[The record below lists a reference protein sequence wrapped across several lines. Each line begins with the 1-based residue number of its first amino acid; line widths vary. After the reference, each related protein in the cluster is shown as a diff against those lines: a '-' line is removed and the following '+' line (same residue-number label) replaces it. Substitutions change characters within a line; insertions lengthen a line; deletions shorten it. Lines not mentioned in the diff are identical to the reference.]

1 LQRFYDAVLERV
13 RALPGVD
20 AASVVDWIPLSGFG
34 ASIGFTV
41 PERDGE
47 SAKARN
53 LAELRV
59 VDGDYFTTLR
69 IPLVA
74 GRVFESR
81 DRNGAPPV
89 VIVNESLARSQF
101 GTASAIGRRLVLER
115 EGLVT
120 AEIIGVVGNV
130 RELSLRIPPGPGIF
144 APKTQSPW
152 LVHETRDMVVRTS
165 SEPQAL
171 APMIAAI
178 VQELEPDL
186 PLGPIQ
192 TMEELVDSSL
202 DRTRFYA
209 WAVALF
215 AAIAVLLGAFGIYG
229 VVASAVIQRTRELG
243 IRLALGATRADILVR
258 SAGFGVF
265 PALAGVVAGLPLAF
279 AAGRIVRQQLF
290 GVEATDTL
298 ILTAVVASMSAVG
311 LVAAFLPASR
321 ATRVDPAS
329 VLREQ

>member
-1 LQRFYDAVLERV
+1 
-13 RALPGVD
+13 
-20 AASVVDWIPLSGFG
+20 
-34 ASIGFTV
+34 
-41 PERDGE
+41 
-47 SAKARN
+47 
-53 LAELRV
+53 
-59 VDGDYFTTLR
+59 
-69 IPLVA
+69 
-74 GRVFESR
+74 
-81 DRNGAPPV
+81 
-89 VIVNESLARSQF
+89 
-101 GTASAIGRRLVLER
+101 
-115 EGLVT
+115 
-120 AEIIGVVGNV
+120 
-130 RELSLRIPPGPGIF
+130 
-144 APKTQSPW
+144 
-152 LVHETRDMVVRTS
+152 
-165 SEPQAL
+165 
-171 APMIAAI
+171 MIAAI

-192 TMEELVDSSL
+192 TMEELLDSSL